1 MLGIV
6 WWGFSGGWLV
16 GWLGGALP
24 RLGKALELCIC
35 IWRPS
40 NGRWVVGCWMV
51 HTCAKAFVPQ
61 KMEQI
66 LFSLAWFFVSLFFVG
81 YRWSGGWLGG
91 WLVGLP
97 RVGKLGQ
104 RCERKEDMAKDWG
117 KSRSSSS
124 LASAIVISCFWQMPE
139 VSVEKSATR
148 YLTKQPA
155 PRPHPLI
162 TLSKNT
168 SNGISILLTGHN
180 KYIGQSRCWT

>member
-1 MLGIV
+1 MGI
-6 WWGFSGGWLV
+6 FGWLV
-16 GWLGGALP
+16 GWLVGWCAATPWKGTWTLHLHLEAIKWAVGG
-24 RLGKALELCIC
+24 G
-35 IWRPS
+35 W
-40 NGRWVVGCWMV
+40 WMV